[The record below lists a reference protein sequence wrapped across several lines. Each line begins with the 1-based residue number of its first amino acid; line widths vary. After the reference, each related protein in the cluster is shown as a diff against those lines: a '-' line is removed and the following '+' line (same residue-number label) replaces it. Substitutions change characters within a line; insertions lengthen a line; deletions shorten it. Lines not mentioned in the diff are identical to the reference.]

1 FTLVWTVDPE
11 DVEVTFTVSNGSIA
25 SVDKNGV
32 ITALAEG
39 NTVITVYAGGKTA
52 VFVLNVLPK
61 PEPPLPQNLLPKEG
75 ISVSEG
81 YILGVKEM
89 TTPEEILN
97 MFENEAQYISITS
110 SNETYA
116 GTGTTVSL
124 KDRDGNIIQTATVIV
139 LGDCDGSG
147 TITATDYLMIRRIVM
162 MTMEYTDVQFE
173 AARVS
178 GMPSVTAT
186 DYLMVRR
193 HFLGIFNIYTQ
204 TATE

>member
-1 FTLVWTVDPE
+1 
-11 DVEVTFTVSNGSIA
+11 
-25 SVDKNGV
+25 
-32 ITALAEG
+32 
-39 NTVITVYAGGKTA
+39 
-52 VFVLNVLPK
+52 
-61 PEPPLPQNLLPKEG
+61 
-75 ISVSEG
+75 
-81 YILGVKEM
+81 
-89 TTPEEILN
+89 
-97 MFENEAQYISITS
+97 MFENEAQYLTVTPS
-110 SNETYA
+110 SENYA

-124 KDRDGNIIQTATVIV
+124 KDRDGNVIQTATVIV

-147 TITATDYLMIRRIVM
+147 TISATDYLITRRIVM

-204 TATE
+204 DATE